1 MTLRTGKSKG
11 SITVYLSM
19 IMLLVLSL
27 VTAFL
32 ESARVQVASLD
43 MQRCLTGSMDAV
55 LTNYYKPLY
64 KDYRV
69 LFMDKGIESD
79 SLEYR
84 KIAKEIQEYMNAS
97 MSTEASKELF
107 GITWKESGLSLY
119 QSQLDMLQVD
129 SAIRATD
136 YNGDIFMDQVLQYM
150 KYEALGDEIQ
160 NILDKFG
167 LMEETE
173 TISSVME
180 EETKIEEKFEKA
192 NEYLIEIMELVE
204 GISYN
209 DSGLEYASNGLLK
222 IKDSFAKKLCVG
234 AFTKKN
240 AGVDNDVV
248 WGSVKSHYV
257 SPVTMLTKMK
267 NNLEKCIKQAEKQKE
282 QEEEEK
288 QKKLEEAAK
297 AEEKQK
303 TEEKTEEQIE
313 EEKRKKEEEKRKEEE
328 KKKQQE
334 EEKSEQKERI
344 KEINATQK
352 ELKNLVQDTKDAIT
366 QACKKIDKLKTQQG
380 KIEASVKEY
389 KASLKSKKDKLS
401 KEQYENMQKTAKE
414 LDKDVKNI
422 RAAIGMKTQ
431 LEANLK
437 LLDSLE
443 KELKTN
449 VSDDEK
455 IFQEKFKQVKTQIQ
469 AMSKYSIKSLKFS
482 YGKIPKKEETKNPS
496 NILKDLG
503 SSVLDLVVSDSS
515 KISKKSIDNPD
526 YYYQKYKGKS
536 KGAKNID
543 TGKVA
548 SSEDAGSMF
557 SSIADTFGGEK
568 ELKKIGNDIT
578 NSLLFQSYIKS
589 YFGSYVSAGE
599 RFDETPLDYE
609 QEYILCGEKSDKEN
623 LKQIINRIL
632 LLRTITNFTYLLSDT
647 SAREKAYATAALL
660 VGFTGVEPVIRLAQ
674 TSILIVWAYEESL
687 VDVAALLQGKS
698 IPMIA
703 SKNTFMLSYSDIFTI
718 SKSKIQSKAKQL
730 GKKTSKAAL
739 KYEDYLNLFLLFENQ
754 TQKTY
759 RTMDMVDENMKLR
772 HSDLFSLEKCIYTIN
787 VKCNYQIPAKF
798 ALLGFVDRS
807 NLKDNAWNFSVSK
820 EYSY

>member
-1 MTLRTGKSKG
+1 MTGRTGKSKG
-11 SITVYLSM
+11 SITVFLSM

-32 ESARVQVASLD
+32 ENARVQVASLD

-64 KDYRV
+64 EDYRV

-84 KIAKEIQEYMNAS
+84 KIAKEIQEYMKAS

-107 GITWKESGLSLY
+107 GIAWKESGLGLY
-119 QSQLDMLQVD
+119 QSQIDLLQVD

-150 KYEALGDEIQ
+150 KYEALGEEIQ

-167 LMEETE
+167 MMEETE

-180 EETKIEEKFEKA
+180 EETKVEEKFEKA
-192 NEYLIEIMELVE
+192 NEYLMEIMELVE
-204 GISYN
+204 GITCN

-222 IKDSFAKKLCVG
+222 IKSSFAKKLCVG
-234 AFTKKN
+234 AFTKQN

-248 WGSVKSHYV
+248 WRSVKSHYV
-257 SPVTMLTKMK
+257 SPVTMLNKMK
-267 NNLEKCIKQAEKQKE
+267 KNLEKCIKQIEKENK
-282 QEEEEK
+282 QEEEEER
-288 QKKLEEAAK
+288 KKIEETEK
-297 AEEKQK
+297 NEEKE
-303 TEEKTEEQIE
+303 EEKTEEQ
-313 EEKRKKEEEKRKEEE
+313 KRKEEEERRKETE

-334 EEKSEQKERI
+334 EEKSKQKERI
-344 KEINATQK
+344 KEINSVQK
-352 ELKNLVQDTKDAIT
+352 ELKKLVQNTKTAIT
-366 QACKKIDKLKTQQG
+366 RACKKIEKLQKQQG
-380 KIEASVKEY
+380 KIESSVKDY

-401 KEQYENMQKTAKE
+401 KEQYENMQKTAKDLE
-414 LDKDVKNI
+414 KDVKNI
-422 RAAIGMKTQ
+422 RAAVGMYAQ
-431 LEANLK
+431 LKANLE
-437 LLDSLE
+437 LLERLE
-443 KELKTN
+443 KTLKTN
-449 VSDDEK
+449 VSDEEAC
-455 IFQEKFKQVKTQIQ
+455 FQEKLKQVESQIQ
-469 AMSKYSIKSLKFS
+469 AMRAYTIKPLKFS
-482 YGKIPKKEETKNPS
+482 YGKISKKEETKNPS
-496 NILKDLG
+496 TILKDLG

-536 KGAKNID
+536 KGAKSVD

-557 SSIADTFGGEK
+557 SSVQDTFGGEK
-568 ELKKIGNDIT
+568 NLKKIGSDIT
-578 NSLLFQSYIKS
+578 NSLVFQSYIKS

-623 LKQIINRIL
+623 LKQVINRIL
-632 LLRTITNFTYLLSDT
+632 LLRTITNFTYLISDT
-647 SAREKAYATAALL
+647 AAREKAYATAALL

-674 TSILIVWAYEESL
+674 VSILIVWAYEESL
-687 VDVAALLQGKS
+687 VDVAALFQGGS
-698 IPMIA
+698 IPMVA
-703 SKNTFMLSYSDIFTI
+703 NKNNFMLSYSDIFTI
-718 SKSKIQSKAKQL
+718 NKSMIQNKAKKL
-730 GKKTSKAAL
+730 SKKTSKASM

-772 HSDLFSLEKCIYTIN
+772 HSELFSLEKSIYAIN

-807 NLKDNAWNFSVSK
+807 NLKEHAWNFTVSK